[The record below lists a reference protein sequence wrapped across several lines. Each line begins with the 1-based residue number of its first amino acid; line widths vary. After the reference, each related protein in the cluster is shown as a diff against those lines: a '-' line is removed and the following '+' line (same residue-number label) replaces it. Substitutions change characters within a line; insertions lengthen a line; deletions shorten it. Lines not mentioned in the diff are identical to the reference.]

1 MSSTP
6 VRKSAGSDLA
16 CSARSKLSITGNSD
30 LMASTVAKS
39 RKSCCSLAAR
49 RRAFSNSAWAR
60 ARRSSSVSRSAFTFC
75 NSALEDSTAPGEASA
90 VGAGGFSSP
99 SAGGS
104 SRSRSSAFVSDFP
117 FDFPITAVLLRFIQD
132 FVEQARNV
140 RNSRDGV
147 LIVHPGGPDYSQR
160 AHDFVSGMSR
170 RADQHEILHRG
181 QGLIKTDDHADRLLL
196 DVEISAEKLY
206 HLFLFLELLKHFLQ
220 ALAILLTRNQICRAF
235 NEYHLRA
242 LLGGKSALLVKLL
255 DRVHQAIVFA
265 A

>member
-6 VRKSAGSDLA
+6 LRKSPESDLT
-16 CSARSKLSITGNSD
+16 CSARSQLSITGSKG
-30 LMASTVAKS
+30 LMASAAAYS

-75 NSALEDSTAPGEASA
+75 NSAVEGLSAPGGASA

-99 SAGGS
+99 SPGGS

-117 FDFPITAVLLRFIQD
+117 FDFPITTLLLRFIQD

-181 QGLIKTDDHADRLLL
+181 QGLIKAD
-196 DVEISAEKLY
+196 
-206 HLFLFLELLKHFLQ
+206 
-220 ALAILLTRNQICRAF
+220 
-235 NEYHLRA
+235 
-242 LLGGKSALLVKLL
+242 
-255 DRVHQAIVFA
+255 
-265 A
+265 